1 MHHRDELNVAH
12 KGMAIATEE
21 YMGFE
26 MQRQVRELP
35 SQATNPIEHF
45 VQTQYRSPVHRGD

>member
-45 VQTQYRSPVHRGD
+45 VQTHYRSPVHRGD